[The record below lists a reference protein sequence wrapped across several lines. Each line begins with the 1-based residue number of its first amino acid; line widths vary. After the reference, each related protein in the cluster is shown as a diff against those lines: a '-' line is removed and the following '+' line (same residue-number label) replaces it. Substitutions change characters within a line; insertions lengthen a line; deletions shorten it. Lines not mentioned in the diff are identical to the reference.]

1 MENNSDIKPISTLL
15 RVSTHTATCNLN
27 SEINLKLISK
37 YLKISKQ
44 ITYIEYG
51 DDVPRGV
58 NVKQISQK
66 AKDKKKVFYNQ
77 ITFIVQPEH
86 NRTNNVKLF
95 NNGAIS
101 MTGLKKLEDGEKSVN
116 IILNSI
122 KNIKGCIYKPINKED
137 LMIKYSLDSEDKIPP
152 IECDVCHQ
160 KSSYYNMMTMKCD
173 HYICNL
179 CSKKNVELDR
189 CPTCNESLIENAIV
203 NKEECKITNY
213 KIVLINSDFY
223 AGFEIKRD
231 VLHEYLIDKY
241 QIFSSY
247 EPCIYPGVN
256 SKFYWNKK
264 YMNKTHVG
272 KCYCSKVCNGK
283 GDGDGNG
290 NCKKITISTFQSGS
304 VIITGARSM
313 EQINDAYTFIN
324 KVFEENYNSLKKV
337 NAPFLEQND
346 SAKNNNNN
354 KKKVI
359 KLKRKN
365 IHNLPPDNIL
375 QQYLEMNKSLL
386 LSEIS
391 PINSV

>member
-1 MENNSDIKPISTLL
+1 MENNCDIKPISTLL

-51 DDVPRGV
+51 DDVPKGV

-116 IILNSI
+116 IILDSI
-122 KNIKGCIYKPINKED
+122 KNIKGCIYTPINKDD
-137 LMIKYSLDSEDKIPP
+137 LMIKYSLESEDKIPP
-152 IECDVCHQ
+152 LECHVCHQ
-160 KSSYYNMMTMKCD
+160 KSSYHNMSTMKCN

-179 CSKKNVELDR
+179 CSKSNVKLDK
-189 CPTCNESLIENAIV
+189 CPSCNTSLEEHAIV
-203 NKEECKITNY
+203 NKEQCKITNY

-231 VLHEYLIDKY
+231 ILHEYLIDKY

-264 YMNKTHVG
+264 YMDKPHKG
-272 KCYCSKVCNGK
+272 KCYCTKLCNGK

-313 EQINDAYTFIN
+313 EQINDAYNFIN
-324 KVFEENYNSLKKV
+324 RVFEENYQNLKKV
-337 NAPFLEQND
+337 NAPFLEQSENNK
-346 SAKNNNNN
+346 SNNNN

-359 KLKRKN
+359 KLKRTN

-375 QQYLEMNKSLL
+375 QKYLEMNKS
-386 LSEIS
+386 IS
-391 PINSV
+391 

>member
-1 MENNSDIKPISTLL
+1 MDNNSNIKPISTPL

-51 DDVPRGV
+51 DDVPKGV
-58 NVKQISQK
+58 NIKQISQK

-101 MTGLKKLEDGEKSVN
+101 MTGLKKLEDGEKSVE

-122 KNIKGCIYKPINKED
+122 KNIKGCLYAPINKEQ
-137 LMIKYSLDSEDKIPP
+137 LMINNSLDSEDKIPP
-152 IECDVCHQ
+152 LECDVCHQ
-160 KSSYYNMMTMKCD
+160 KSSFYNMSTLKCK

-179 CSKKNVELDR
+179 CSKNNIELET
-189 CPTCNESLIENAIV
+189 CPKCNNSLMEDAIV

-231 VLHEYLIDKY
+231 ILHQYLIDKY

-264 YMNKTHVG
+264 YTHKTHLG
-272 KCYCSKVCNGK
+272 KCYCSKLCNGK

-290 NCKKITISTFQSGS
+290 NCKKITVSTFQSGS

-313 EQINDAYTFIN
+313 EQINDAYIFIN
-324 KVFEENYNSLKKV
+324 KVFEENYKSLKKV
-337 NAPFLEQND
+337 NAPFLEQNEN
-346 SAKNNNNN
+346 SKTTNNT
-354 KKKVI
+354 KKKII

-365 IHNLPPDNIL
+365 IHNLPPDNII
-375 QQYLEMNKSLL
+375 QQYLEMNKSM
-386 LSEIS
+386 S
-391 PINSV
+391 